1 VAQGDSPPT
10 LIGTLLG
17 IAALSFSSSIRSA
30 LEPVVLSMLNNSVVR
45 SASLKPRTP
54 VQRLSAA
61 NQGVVAQAGTYKVA
75 IMGAAGGVGQGRA
88 GARPPHQDQDVSARL
103 GTAPLRRCQR
113 QGRRR
118 PPSRCCRRRGPR
130 QRSRTRGGRPHGS
143 GTPAPRWPARGHFSF
158 LQSIIIN
165 CECG

>member
-1 VAQGDSPPT
+1 
-10 LIGTLLG
+10 
-17 IAALSFSSSIRSA
+17 
-30 LEPVVLSMLNNSVVR
+30 MLNNSVVR

-75 IMGAAGGVGQGRA
+75 IMGAAGEGSGRA
-88 GARPPHQDQDVSARL
+88 GQALALLIKIKMSPLVSAPHLYDAANAKGGADLPPAAVER
-103 GTAPLRRCQR
+103 AA
-113 QGRRR
+113 QGSVHGREEADRTGPER
-118 PPSRCCRRRGPR
+118 RRRGGR
-130 QRSRTRGGRPHGS
+130 RGDIS
-143 GTPAPRWPARGHFSF
+143 LF